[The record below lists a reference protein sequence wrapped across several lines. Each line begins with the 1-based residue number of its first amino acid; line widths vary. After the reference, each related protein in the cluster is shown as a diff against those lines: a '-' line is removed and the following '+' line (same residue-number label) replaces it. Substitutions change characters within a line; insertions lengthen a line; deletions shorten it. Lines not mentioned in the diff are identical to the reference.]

1 MKIGNLETIAKQL
14 EDVPGDVAEF
24 GCFEGE
30 NTEHMAR
37 CFKGRRVWAWDTFE
51 GMPDDGYIP
60 EIDNSDPPGKWKP
73 GTKPLEHFATLRTQH
88 GMDICPVKGIFSLT
102 IPYWELQV
110 HYGDMED
117 VKFAFVHIDCD
128 HYVAYQRV
136 LKFIQPRMSP
146 GGIVRLDDYGCCAGA
161 RKATDEWIKET
172 GYTLKDKEW
181 IYFPNLTPVTP
192 AAQFAVMDR
201 IGPKRKNFQ
210 DDTYQNMVRCK
221 LRGSN

>member
-73 GTKPLEHFATLRTQH
+73 CTRPLHHFAALRTHH
-88 GMDICPVKGIFSLT
+88 GMDICPVKGIFSVT
-102 IPYWELQV
+102 IPNWELQV
-110 HYGDMED
+110 RYGEMAD

-128 HYVAYQRV
+128 HYHAYRGCWSLLPLVCPREV
-136 LKFIQPRMSP
+136 LYVWMIM
-146 GGIVRLDDYGCCAGA
+146 GVVMVR
-161 RKATDEWIKET
+161 RKATDEWL
-172 GYTLKDKEW
+172 GNGWY
-181 IYFPNLTPVTP
+181 
-192 AAQFAVMDR
+192 
-201 IGPKRKNFQ
+201 
-210 DDTYQNMVRCK
+210 K
-221 LRGSN
+221 LER

>member
-73 GTKPLEHFATLRTQH
+73 CKDPLHHFAALRTSH
-88 GMDICPVKGIFSLT
+88 GMDIVPVKGIFSVT
-102 IPYWELQV
+102 IPNWELQV
-110 HYGDMED
+110 RYGEMAD
-117 VKFAFVHIDCD
+117 VKFAFVHVDCD
-128 HYVAYQRV
+128 HYHAYRRV
-136 LKFIQPRMSP
+136 LEFVTPRMSP
-146 GGIVRLDDYGCCAGA
+146 GGMVRLDDYECCQGA
-161 RKATDEWIKET
+161 KKATDEWLGKG
-172 GYTLKDKEW
+172 GYKLDRKEW
-181 IYFPNLTPVTP
+181 I
-192 AAQFAVMDR
+192 QF
-201 IGPKRKNFQ
+201 
-210 DDTYQNMVRCK
+210 
-221 LRGSN
+221 